1 MLSSIRAENF
11 KSFRDTTQI
20 DLAPLTFLAGVNS
33 AGKSSIIQALL
44 LLKQTLE
51 SGPTLALNPGKGAL
65 LEQSLGERF
74 NEFIYG
80 RPPIAEASLVIDVS
94 FTYRLDEHAG
104 LYEDLKAL
112 LPAPPADLLEQ
123 TLNHHLS
130 ITFSWGP
137 SGRSGQSSIRVAELQ
152 TDVPKFGDI
161 RDVGGQSVIR
171 VAELQTRLK
180 LAQEALI
187 GLSIRPVGEGDY
199 QVEPLAG
206 SIHSSLAGL
215 NFGQLETAGF
225 SHFLPDPFHLNYT
238 KPSDKQNSLDDIIPT
253 ATPALYRSLFASA
266 RRDLSENLYYLNSF
280 RRPPERIYTAG
291 QGSEEQLLPDGSN
304 FASIL
309 WSLRKRKVTY
319 VFSDGRQTET
329 ALPEMTLELL
339 NEVLHLPQKVMV
351 QPVGDRNDVFEVLVE
366 TLGRFE
372 REPGKPAESVQVP
385 ISAVGLGYN
394 QILPVIV
401 QGLLTPPGAILVVE
415 QPEIHLHPDVQAR
428 LVEFF
433 IGLARSGRK
442 VLIETHSS
450 HMIDHLCLE
459 IVKDRAYQL
468 EEKTRIFFIHPPDA
482 ENASSRVEPVKIDS
496 YGVIQ
501 NYPANFLPDV
511 VQTYEHI
518 VSEGFR
524 KRKSQ
529 SSQDH

>member
-51 SGPTLALNPGKGAL
+51 SGPTLALNPGRGAL

-80 RPPIAEASLVIDVS
+80 RPSLAEANLVIELS
-94 FTYRLDEHAG
+94 FTYQFEEHPG

-112 LPAPPADLLEQ
+112 LPAPPADLLK
-123 TLNHHLS
+123 LPINHHLS

-137 SGRSGQSSIRVAELQ
+137 AGRSGQSA
-152 TDVPKFGDI
+152 
-161 RDVGGQSVIR
+161 IR

-187 GLSIRPVGEGDY
+187 GLSIRPIGEDDY
-199 QVEPLAG
+199 QVEPLAD

-215 NFGQLETAGF
+215 NFGQLETAGV
-225 SHFLPDPFHLNYT
+225 SHFLPDPFHLNYA
-238 KPSDKQNSLDDIIPT
+238 KPGDKPNGLDDIPA
-253 ATPALYRSLFASA
+253 ATPALYRNLFASA

-280 RRPPERIYTAG
+280 RRPPERIYTAD
-291 QGSEEQLLPDGSN
+291 QGSEERLLPDGSN
-304 FASIL
+304 FASVL
-309 WSLRKRKVTY
+309 WTLRKRKVTY
-319 VFSDGRQTET
+319 IGRQVK
-329 ALPEMTLELL
+329 ALPEMTLNLL
-339 NEVLHLPQKVMV
+339 NDVLHLPQKFIV
-351 QPVGDRNDVFEVLVE
+351 QPVGDRDDVFEVLVE
-366 TLGRFE
+366 TLGPLPTRVNL
-372 REPGKPAESVQVP
+372 AS
-385 ISAVGLGYN
+385 VGLGYN
-394 QILPVIV
+394 QVLPIVI
-401 QGLLTPPGAILVVE
+401 QGLLTPPGAILIVE

-428 LVEFF
+428 LVQFF

-450 HMIDHLCLE
+450 HMIDQLCLE
-459 IVKDRAYQL
+459 IVNDRDYQL
-468 EEKTRIFFIHPPDA
+468 EEKTRIFFIHPADA
-482 ENASSRVEPVKIDS
+482 ENESSWVEPVKVDS

-518 VSEGFR
+518 VREGFR

-529 SSQDH
+529 SSQDR

>member
-1 MLSSIRAENF
+1 MLSSIRIENF

-74 NEFIYG
+74 NEFVYG
-80 RPPIAEASLVIDVS
+80 RPPLSEASLVIELS
-94 FTYRLDEHAG
+94 FTYKLNEHADI
-104 LYEDLKAL
+104 YEDLKAL
-112 LPAPPADLLEQ
+112 LLAPPANMIKQ
-123 TLNHHLS
+123 TLDHHLS

-137 SGRSGQSSIRVAELQ
+137 VGRLGNSA
-152 TDVPKFGDI
+152 
-161 RDVGGQSVIR
+161 IR

-180 LAQEALI
+180 LAEEALI
-187 GLSIRPVGEGDY
+187 GLSIRPIGEDDY
-199 QVEPLAG
+199 QVETLAD
-206 SIHSSLAGL
+206 SIHPSLAGL

-225 SHFLPDPFHLNYT
+225 FHFLPDPFHLNYT
-238 KPSDKQNSLDDIIPT
+238 KPGDKPNGLDDVPA
-253 ATPALYRSLFASA
+253 ATPALYRGLFASA

-291 QGSEEQLLPDGSN
+291 KGSEEQLLPDGSN
-304 FASIL
+304 FASVL
-309 WSLRKRKVTY
+309 WALRKRKVTY
-319 VFSDGRQTET
+319 VFPDGRQAEVV
-329 ALPEMTLELL
+329 LPEMTLKVLE
-339 NEVLHLPQKVMV
+339 EVLHLPQKITV
-351 QPVGDRNDVFEVLVE
+351 QPVGDREDVFEVLVE
-366 TLGRFE
+366 TLGP
-372 REPGKPAESVQVP
+372 EPTRVNLAS
-385 ISAVGLGYN
+385 VGLGYN
-394 QILPVIV
+394 QVLPIVI

-428 LVEFF
+428 LVQFF
-433 IGLARSGRK
+433 IGLASSGRN

-450 HMIDHLCLE
+450 HMIDNLCLE

-468 EEKTRIFFIHPPDA
+468 EEKTRIFFIHPADA
-482 ENASSRVEPVKIDS
+482 ENASSRLESVKVDS

-529 SSQDH
+529 SLQGR

>member
-80 RPPIAEASLVIDVS
+80 RPDLADASLVIDVS

-137 SGRSGQSSIRVAELQ
+137 VGRSGQSA
-152 TDVPKFGDI
+152 
-161 RDVGGQSVIR
+161 IR

-180 LAQEALI
+180 LADIPMI
-187 GLSIRPVGEGDY
+187 GLSIRPVGEDDY
-199 QVEPLAG
+199 QVKPLAD

-225 SHFLPDPFHLNYT
+225 SHFLPDPFHINYAKSGD
-238 KPSDKQNSLDDIIPT
+238 KPNGLDDIPA

-280 RRPPERIYTAG
+280 RRSPERIYTAG
-291 QGSEEQLLPDGSN
+291 QSSEEQLLPDGSN

-309 WSLRKRKVTY
+309 WTLRKREVTY
-319 VFSDGRQTET
+319 VFSDGSQAKTT
-329 ALPEMTLELL
+329 LPEMALKLL
-339 NEVLHLPQKVMV
+339 AEVLHLPQKFIV
-351 QPVGDRNDVFEVLVE
+351 QPVGDRDDVFEVLVE
-366 TLGRFE
+366 TLEHFKK
-372 REPGKPAESVQVP
+372 EPDKPSMPVKVP

-394 QILPVIV
+394 QILPVII

-415 QPEIHLHPDVQAR
+415 QPETHLHPDVQAR
-428 LVEFF
+428 LVQFF

-442 VLIETHSS
+442 ILIETHSS
-450 HMIDHLCLE
+450 HMIDQLCLE
-459 IVKDRAYQL
+459 IVKDRYQL
-468 EEKTRIFFIHPPDA
+468 EEKTCIFFIHPADA
-482 ENASSRVEPVKIDS
+482 ENSSRVEPVKIDS

-501 NYPANFLPDV
+501 NYPADFLPDV

-518 VSEGFR
+518 VREGFR

-529 SSQDH
+529 SLQDR

>member
-1 MLSSIRAENF
+1 MLSSIRVENF

-51 SGPTLALNPGKGAL
+51 SGPTLALNPDRGSL
-65 LEQSLGERF
+65 LEQSLGHF
-74 NEFIYG
+74 DEFIYG
-80 RPPIAEASLVIDVS
+80 RRLLDTSLVIDVS
-94 FTYRLDEHAG
+94 FTYRLNDEHAG

-112 LPAPPADLLEQ
+112 LPAPPVDLLKLP
-123 TLNHHLS
+123 LNHHLS

-137 SGRSGQSSIRVAELQ
+137 VGRSGQSA
-152 TDVPKFGDI
+152 
-161 RDVGGQSVIR
+161 IR

-187 GLSIRPVGEGDY
+187 GLSIRPVGEDDY
-199 QVEPLAG
+199 QVEPLAD

-225 SHFLPDPFHLNYT
+225 SHFLPDPFHLNYA
-238 KPSDKQNSLDDIIPT
+238 KPGDKPNGLDDIPA
-253 ATPALYRSLFASA
+253 ATPVLYRNLFASA

-280 RRPPERIYTAG
+280 RRPPERIYTAS
-291 QGSEEQLLPDGSN
+291 QGSEERLLPDGSN

-309 WSLRKRKVTY
+309 WTLRKRKVTY
-319 VFSDGRQTET
+319 VFPDGRQAEA
-329 ALPEMTLELL
+329 ALPEMTLNLL
-339 NEVLHLPQKVMV
+339 NEVLHLPQKVTV
-351 QPVGDRNDVFEVLVE
+351 QPVGDRDDVLEVLVE
-366 TLGRFE
+366 TLARFE
-372 REPGKPAESVQVP
+372 RKPGEPAEPLQVP
-385 ISAVGLGYN
+385 IGAVGLGYN

-428 LVEFF
+428 LVQFF
-433 IGLARSGRK
+433 IGLARSGRT

-450 HMIDHLCLE
+450 HMIDQLCLE
-459 IVKDRAYQL
+459 IVKDRDYQL
-468 EEKTRIFFIHPPDA
+468 EEKARIFFIHPADA
-482 ENASSRVEPVKIDS
+482 ENDSSRIEPVKVDS

-518 VSEGFR
+518 VREGFR

-529 SSQDH
+529 SSQDR